1 MLEIEKGA
9 RELNVPI
16 FRSNRKL
23 VASVNGGLENPS
35 FLVFNSAWSHGEAQ
49 DAPERFKYPSLS
61 GVERP
66 KSDEDIAFMSV
77 SYLMT
82 REVK

>member
-9 RELNVPI
+9 EEFNAPI
-16 FRSNRKL
+16 IESNRKL

-35 FLVFNSAWSHGEAQ
+35 CLVFRSALSHRHS
-49 DAPERFKYPSLS
+49 DDPPKRFNHPPLP

-66 KSDEDIAFMSV
+66 KSDEDISYMSV
-77 SYLMT
+77 SC
-82 REVK
+82 